1 MAVTM
6 PEDVIVHER
15 TLLGAVD
22 SYLGHLVHVR
32 PYLAPHYRAGLEAMA
47 DDWLEDGHPNW
58 LTAID
63 SQWLAQW
70 RATMPGAEKAIDDF
84 FAWTVRAG
92 LVDVNPLA

>member
-1 MAVTM
+1 
-6 PEDVIVHER
+6 
-15 TLLGAVD
+15 
-22 SYLGHLVHVR
+22 
-32 PYLAPHYRAGLEAMA
+32 MA

-70 RATMPGAEKAIDDF
+70 RDTMPGAEKAIDDF